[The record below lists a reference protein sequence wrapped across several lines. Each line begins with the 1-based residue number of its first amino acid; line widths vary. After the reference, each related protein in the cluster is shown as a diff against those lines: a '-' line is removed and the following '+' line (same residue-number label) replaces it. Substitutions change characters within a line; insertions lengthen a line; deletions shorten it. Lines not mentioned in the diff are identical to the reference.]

1 MCVCAYIM
9 VNKYIPI
16 YIYIYLFIYLFYTL
30 SNGTMNNGP
39 ILQPIVSSK
48 SYRQLTSQQA
58 KLMEGPEPSLPSV
71 GHQAWCSPT
80 LDATHKSDEIES
92 ICVFFPDG
100 LLLPQTLS
108 LDLCSSWKLS
118 KLDRF
123 NEGDRT
129 KLGLSRLS
137 VPSIWASS
145 AFDWPPLEQGAI
157 ELERSW
163 RRWSAITLDCEK
175 VWTSYRRS

>member
-1 MCVCAYIM
+1 MYIYVCVCAYIM
-9 VNKYIPI
+9 VYKYIPI
-16 YIYIYLFIYLFYTL
+16 YIYIYSIHWATVQWTTVQSCNQLFPQSRTGSSPHSKL
-30 SNGTMNNGP
+30 SWWKAQNHRSQVWGIRRGAHQLWMQHIN
-39 ILQPIVSSK
+39 LMK
-48 SYRQLTSQQA
+48 SN
-58 KLMEGPEPSLPSV
+58 PSV
-71 GHQAWCSPT
+71 F
-80 LDATHKSDEIES
+80 
-92 ICVFFPDG
+92 FFPDG